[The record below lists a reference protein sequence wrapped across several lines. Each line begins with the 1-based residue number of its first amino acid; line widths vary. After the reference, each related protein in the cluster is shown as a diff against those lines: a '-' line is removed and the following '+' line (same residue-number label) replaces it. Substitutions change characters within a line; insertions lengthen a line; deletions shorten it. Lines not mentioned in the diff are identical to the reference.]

1 MNRIRTNNSLHLVLF
16 TLLLWIT
23 TVTATA
29 TEVETLTFF
38 HHDASGSVV
47 AATNDAGEE
56 IWRKNYRPYSEQ
68 QAGSNTSEQVSY
80 TGHTHD
86 NALGLTYMK
95 NRYYDP
101 HAGRFMGIDPV
112 QVEDSV
118 ESNPQMF
125 NRYAYGNNN
134 PYRYVDPD
142 GGNPKLI
149 LDFALNVGFNYMTTG
164 SLGFST
170 ALLNTAKDAVNPLA
184 TLNKIHK
191 LGKLAV
197 AVQKV
202 NKKIAAAKPAGKVQK
217 GGKPTLPD
225 SAWHKN
231 SPHQVTPGT
240 KPTTHQKYNPKTKQL
255 ETSKVE
261 YDQYGRQVKRT
272 DYTNHGYGNTDKQK
286 EYHSNPH
293 IHTYEYG
300 PGYGPKG
307 KETRINQ

>member
-1 MNRIRTNNSLHLVLF
+1 MTRIRTNNRLHRVLF

-23 TVTATA
+23 TSVTATA
-29 TEVETLTFF
+29 AEVETLTFF

-56 IWRKNYRPYSEQ
+56 IWRKNYRPYGEQ
-68 QAGSNTSEQVSY
+68 QAGSNTSEPVSY

-112 QVEDSV
+112 SVEDSV

-142 GGNPKLI
+142 GGNPKLVI
-149 LDFALNVGFNYMTTG
+149 DFALNVGLNYMTTG

-202 NKKIAAAKPAGKVQK
+202 NKKIAAAKPAGKVAKK
-217 GGKPTLPD
+217 GTLPD
-225 SAWHKN
+225 EVFKSKAPK
-231 SPHQVTPGT
+231 QTTPGT
-240 KPTTHQKYNPKTKQL
+240 KTL
-255 ETSKVE
+255 EGQHINDKGRVE
-261 YDQYGRQVKRT
+261 PWKAHYDEHGRQIGRT
-272 DYTNHGYGNTDKQK
+272 DYNAGNKTQGIPDTHHHTR
-286 EYHSNPH
+286 EYNAKFPVGRSTGDH
-293 IHTYEYG
+293 IPGEYQ
-300 PGYGPKG
+300 P
-307 KETRINQ
+307 